1 MTPPPGASTDRLLP
15 GLRHRLRDLGDPGST
30 GARRGFWES
39 RMEELRGA
47 HQAGAGGLETAAAIA
62 ATADAVVLDA
72 WETGAGPHRDAR
84 HALAALGGYGRGE
97 MAPRSDVDL
106 LFLFARERHKR
117 AELIAGVLHPLWDLG
132 FDIGHSSR
140 TVAECVDMARDLE
153 SCTAML
159 DARLLAGD
167 AELFADFRK
176 RLRARLPKGTPAR
189 LRKLHLERGAHAG
202 SVQLLEPNVK
212 ESPGGLREIHLL
224 EWAVKAGGRAAG
236 GAADLGRCLDEQEMR
251 DLDSGRDFLWRVR
264 HELHFSMGRRH
275 DVLENEIKP
284 LVARNLGYLDR
295 AVGAEGELPRRGDL
309 LRVGTPDRTGADR
322 GRELAVE
329 AFLRDYYLHARR
341 AFHAARLGL
350 DRLAA
355 APRKGRRLLLEPG
368 VAAVDNQIELP
379 EGAGWLAA
387 DPLRMLSIFRLSQT
401 RRLSLSEP
409 VCRLLRQSLRLI
421 DDEVRRHPGAR
432 DLFLRILERRRH
444 TAATLRQM
452 HDLGVLGA
460 YLPEFGDLTC
470 LVQYDI
476 YHVYTVDEHT
486 LVGLEKLEELLRG
499 DGPPPLVEA
508 AAAIERKDLLF
519 LGMLLHDI
527 GKSRREEHVSVG
539 LRMGAEL
546 CERIGLPEADT
557 RQVLF
562 LIENHQ
568 EMVVISKRRD
578 LDDHRMIADFAGR
591 FEDPEWLRAL
601 YVMSYADLSAVAGDA
616 WTEWQG
622 ALLWELYHK
631 TAEQLASGRQS
642 LEGRAR
648 ARAIVEGHL
657 EQVRGRWAPAKAAA
671 FEAHVERLP
680 ERYLRAYDLSQIER
694 HLALV
699 EARASGGERV
709 LLEFVERADHTEVA
723 VCAGDQRHLLA
734 EICGVLAVHDI
745 DILRADVQTRD
756 DDVVIDTFHVT
767 DVDGAAALP
776 PWKKERLGRRLDQVI
791 GGELAVDDLFAR
803 YSANWSRRGERPV
816 RAPQVRFENQVSD
829 RYTVVDV
836 NAQDAVGLLYT
847 ITHCLGEQGCD
858 IHMAIIDT
866 VADRATDAFYVV
878 DAGGGKIVNFDT
890 LEALRLQL
898 LERLSA

>member
-1 MTPPPGASTDRLLP
+1 MTPSPGESTD
-15 GLRHRLRDLGDPGST
+15 GLLRDLRRQLRDRGGST
-30 GARRGFWES
+30 EARLGFWES
-39 RMEELRGA
+39 RMEELSRA
-47 HQAGAGGLETAAAIA
+47 HRAGAGGLETAAGIA

-72 WETGAGPHRDAR
+72 WEAGAAPHRDVR

-106 LFLFARERHKR
+106 LFLFARERHRKV
-117 AELIAGVLHPLWDLG
+117 ELIGGVLHPLWDLG

-140 TVAECVDMARDLE
+140 TVAECVGMARDLE

-167 AELFADFRK
+167 EELFADFRK
-176 RLRARLPKGTPAR
+176 RLLARLPKATPSR

-224 EWAVKAGGRAAG
+224 EWAVKARERTAA
-236 GAADLGRCLDEQEMR
+236 AAEGLARYLDEEDLR
-251 DLDSGRDFLWRVR
+251 DLASGRDFLWRVR
-264 HELHFSMGRRH
+264 HELHFSMGRKH

-295 AVGAEGELPRRGDL
+295 AVGAEGELPRQGEL

-329 AFLRDYYLHARR
+329 AFLRDYYLHARQ
-341 AFHAARLGL
+341 AFHAARLGF

-355 APRKGRRLLLEPG
+355 GPRKGRRLLLEPG
-368 VAAVDNQIELP
+368 VVAVDNQIELP
-379 EGAGWLAA
+379 GGADWLAA

-409 VCRLLRQSLRLI
+409 VCRMLRQSLHLI

-444 TAATLRQM
+444 TAATLREM

-476 YHVYTVDEHT
+476 YHLYTVDEHT
-486 LVGLEKLEELLRG
+486 LVGLERLEELLRG
-499 DGPPPLVEA
+499 EGPPPLVEA
-508 AAAIERKDLLF
+508 AAGIERKDLLF

-527 GKSRREEHVSVG
+527 GKSRREEHISVG

-546 CERIGLPEADT
+546 CERIGLSEAET

-568 EMVVISKRRD
+568 EMVIISRRRD

-591 FEDPEWLRAL
+591 FDDPEWLRAL
-601 YVMSYADLSAVAGDA
+601 YLMSYADLSAVADGA

-631 TAEQLASGRQS
+631 ATEQLASGRQS

-648 ARAIVEGHL
+648 ARTIAEGHL
-657 EQVRGRWAPAKAAA
+657 EQVRGRWAPEKVAA
-671 FEAHVERLP
+671 FEAHVDRLP

-709 LLEFVERADHTEVA
+709 LLEYVPHDDHTEVA

-745 DILRADVQTRD
+745 NILRADVQTRD
-756 DDVVIDTFHVT
+756 DEVVIDTFHVT
-767 DVDGAAALP
+767 DVDGTAALP
-776 PWKKERLGRRLDQVI
+776 PWKKQRLERRLSQVI
-791 GGELAVDDLFAR
+791 GGERTVDDLFAR
-803 YSANWSRRGERPV
+803 YSANWSRRRERPV
-816 RAPQVRFENQVSD
+816 RDPEVRFENQVSD

-836 NAQDAVGLLYT
+836 NAQDAVGLLYA

-878 DAGGGKIVNFDT
+878 DADGGKIVNFDA

-898 LERLSA
+898 LERLSAA